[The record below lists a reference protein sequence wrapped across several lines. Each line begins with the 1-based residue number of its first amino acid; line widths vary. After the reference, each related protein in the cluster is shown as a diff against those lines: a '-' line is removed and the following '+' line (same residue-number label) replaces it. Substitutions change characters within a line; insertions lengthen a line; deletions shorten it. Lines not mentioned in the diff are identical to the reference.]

1 MEDKI
6 LLMKEAMGMSDRLF
20 DIANAFSGDET
31 GLGKGAF
38 EHVSEQRVVI
48 HDQDPHRLHRRF
60 TPGSRK

>member
-31 GLGKGAF
+31 GLVAMLLHCACSMIWTANKAYNSMKKGD
-38 EHVSEQRVVI
+38 HVETV
-48 HDQDPHRLHRRF
+48 
-60 TPGSRK
+60 